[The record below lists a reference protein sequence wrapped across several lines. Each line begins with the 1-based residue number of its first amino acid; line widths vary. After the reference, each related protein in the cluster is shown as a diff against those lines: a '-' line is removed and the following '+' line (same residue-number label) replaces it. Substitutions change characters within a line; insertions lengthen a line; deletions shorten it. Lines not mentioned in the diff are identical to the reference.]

1 MPVAPDVVALITHKK
16 AQYCHSADS
25 NQWQVFEKTFLPDA
39 TFVFVDA
46 GDEVINVGREWSF
59 SSRDDFVAYFSNS
72 FKVQQT
78 IHLVGPG
85 EFEQTSPDEIKVTWS
100 VIYHCGPRDS
110 ETEGH
115 GTGGG
120 HYHEIWK
127 KREGDWFMASMRMKR
142 LYWRT

>member
-1 MPVAPDVVALITHKK
+1 MSVPPDVVALITHKK

-25 NQWQVFEKTFLPDA
+25 NQWEVFEKVFLPEA
-39 TFVFVDA
+39 TFIFVDA
-46 GDEVINVGREWSF
+46 KDEVINVDREC
-59 SSRDDFVAYFSNS
+59 NS

-85 EFEQTSPDEIKVTWS
+85 EFEQISPEEIKVTWS
-100 VIYHCGPRDS
+100 VIYHCGPRNS

-120 HYHEIWK
+120 HYHEVWK
-127 KREGDWFMASMRMKR
+127 KRDGDWFMASMRMKR